1 MNTINIIICIIGICL
16 LCYFVTAL
24 IWKSDIKKT
33 APQITFSAFKKLY
46 ALSPSKWGFDYEEVR
61 YKGDNGWTYIE
72 FKHYIDVIRYGLF
85 KRKIKKN
92 NDYLAKIQNE
102 KEFLASVQNDINS
115 YRQENL
121 SELKQ
126 IIELESK

>member
-1 MNTINIIICIIGICL
+1 MNAIDIITYIIGICL
-16 LCYFVTAL
+16 LCYFIMAL

-46 ALSPSKWGFDYEEVR
+46 ALSPSKWKFGYEEVQ
-61 YKGDNGWTYIE
+61 YKEDNGWTCIE
-72 FKHYIDVIRYGLF
+72 FKHYIDVIRYGFF

-92 NDYLAKIQNE
+92 NVYLEKVQNE

-121 SELKQ
+121 SELKR

>member
-1 MNTINIIICIIGICL
+1 MNATEIITYIIGICL
-16 LCYFVTAL
+16 LCYFIMAL

-46 ALSPSKWGFDYEEVR
+46 VLSPSKWNFDYEEVQ

-72 FKHYIDVIRYGLF
+72 FKHYIDVIRYSLF

-92 NDYLAKIQNE
+92 NDYLARIQNE

-121 SELKQ
+121 SELKR

>member
-1 MNTINIIICIIGICL
+1 MNAIDIITYIIGICL
-16 LCYFVTAL
+16 LCYFIMAL

-46 ALSPSKWGFDYEEVR
+46 ALSPSKWKFGYEEVQ
-61 YKGDNGWTYIE
+61 YKEDNGWTCIE
-72 FKHYIDVIRYGLF
+72 FKHYIDVIRYGFF

-92 NDYLAKIQNE
+92 NVYLEKVQNE
-102 KEFLASVQNDINS
+102 KEFLASVQNDIES

-121 SELKQ
+121 SKIKRLV
-126 IIELESK
+126 ELESK

>member
-1 MNTINIIICIIGICL
+1 MNATEIITYIIGICL
-16 LCYFVTAL
+16 LCYFVMAL

-46 ALSPSKWGFDYEEVR
+46 VLSPSKWNFDYEEVQ

-72 FKHYIDVIRYGLF
+72 FKHYIDVIRYGFF

-92 NDYLAKIQNE
+92 NDYLKRIQNE

-121 SELKQ
+121 SEIKRLV
-126 IIELESK
+126 ELESK